1 MININEINKNKEIS
15 TGTAKTKR
23 TSSGESFSAYLNRAS
38 TAEED
43 APVSIAGSLSGADV
57 LLTAQMITED
67 DEEELRKKNLQ
78 RGKKLIEKLEEIRD
92 GLLIGSLSKERLIEI
107 ARYVREQPFPAADS
121 QIQEILA
128 EIELRV
134 EVELAKL
141 TK

>member
-1 MININEINKNKEIS
+1 MININEITKNKDIS
-15 TGTAKTKR
+15 TGTSKTKKS
-23 TSSGESFSAYLNRAS
+23 TGGESFSAYLNKAS
-38 TAEED
+38 ATNST
-43 APVSIAGSLSGADV
+43 PVSISGSLSGTDV

-92 GLLIGSLSKERLIEI
+92 CLLVGSISKDRLIEI
-107 ARYVREQPFPAADS
+107 ARYVREQTFPAADS

>member
-23 TSSGESFSAYLNRAS
+23 TSSGESFSAYLNKAS
-38 TAEED
+38 APESS
-43 APVSIAGSLSGADV
+43 PVSVAGSLSGADV
-57 LLTAQMITED
+57 LLTAQMITAD

-92 GLLIGSLSKERLIEI
+92 GLLLGSISKDRLIEI